1 MAKHAHIS
9 TLDAD
14 RRTQRRAKSRPPRS
28 VILIVCEGA
37 TEEAYFRAIKEHYRH
52 ATTLNMEIT
61 RAPHS
66 DPVRVVEKGKW
77 LNKGKDYDRVYC
89 VVDGDKPDRI
99 EMARKRIETRD
110 DLDLI
115 VSTPCFEV
123 WLLLHF
129 DKSDAP
135 FATCAQA
142 CDRLRE
148 PRRLLDYAKGLRY
161 DFTHLTNRIDAA
173 IDNAEWLAARGLD
186 NPATELHRLLTHIRP
201 AP

>member
-1 MAKHAHIS
+1 MAKRAYIS
-9 TLDAD
+9 TLDAGSRS
-14 RRTQRRAKSRPPRS
+14 RRQAKHEPQRP
-28 VILIVCEGA
+28 VILIVCEGQ
-37 TEEAYFRAIKEHYRH
+37 TEEAYFRSIKEHYRH

-66 DPVRVVEKGKW
+66 DPVRVVEKGKG

-99 EMARKRIETRD
+99 ALAQQHTGARD

-115 VSTPCFEV
+115 VSIPCFEV

-129 DKSDAP
+129 ERSDAP
-135 FATCAQA
+135 FAACAEA

-148 PRRLLDYAKGLRY
+148 HHRLPDYAKGLRY
-161 DFTHLTNRIDAA
+161 DFTPLTDRIDAA
-173 IDNAEWLAARGLD
+173 IDNAEWLATRRLD
-186 NPATELHRLLTHIRP
+186 NPATDIHRLLTCIRP
-201 AP
+201 AS